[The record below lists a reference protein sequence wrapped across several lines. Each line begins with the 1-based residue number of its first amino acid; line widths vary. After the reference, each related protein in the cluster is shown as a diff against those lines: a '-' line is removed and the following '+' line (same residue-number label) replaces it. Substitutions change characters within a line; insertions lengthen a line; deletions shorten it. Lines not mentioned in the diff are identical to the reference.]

1 MTIRILTILTVCLLL
16 TNCNNYE
23 KGNFILVFENDSCS
37 IIMKEVNKNDF
48 SRFTNSCETTPY
60 LNMRAD
66 CISLNELL
74 CLVKDIDK
82 ADIVFDYTGLEN
94 RYYTVFIEQRI
105 FNTKQDSIIK
115 SKIIDALSVKIEKKS
130 LNIDTTIV
138 TVTDRDKFMKYA
150 NMTIS
155 DTIVSKFIVSKDSL
169 QFENFEVEKIL
180 SRLSA
185 EYENALI
192 FDSEETQRINIKFK
206 KENWESTK
214 EKLQT
219 DLGLDFNIVTTQ
231 KEKYFVSRKFE
242 IEN

>member
-1 MTIRILTILTVCLLL
+1 
-16 TNCNNYE
+16 
-23 KGNFILVFENDSCS
+23 
-37 IIMKEVNKNDF
+37 
-48 SRFTNSCETTPY
+48 
-60 LNMRAD
+60 MRAD